1 MNPIW
6 ACLRRMNRV
15 GDNAGMYKSNEW
27 NFPCLTPLAGQN
39 GDMRHYST
47 LTRKGQTTVPKEV
60 RELLRLSPRQKIA
73 FVVEEGKVTLEPA
86 TTSIKDLLASIGS
99 PAAKTKRGLSMRQIR
114 KIYQA
119 KRLKAWREKHG

>member
-1 MNPIW
+1 
-6 ACLRRMNRV
+6 
-15 GDNAGMYKSNEW
+15 MYEMPVSNER
-27 NFPCLTPLAGQN
+27 NFPCLTPFAGQN

-86 TTSIKDLLASIGS
+86 TTSIKDLLALLPPP
-99 PAAKTKRGLSMRQIR
+99 PAKPKKGLSMKEIR
-114 KIYQA
+114 RRYKA
-119 KRLKAWREKHG
+119 VRLKAWRAKHG